1 MATPVPKA
9 EKPKTFAALAK
20 KRGDATA
27 DTIKNE
33 PTVAISGAGL
43 QGSGKTL
50 WALRYMPTP
59 ILHLNFDR
67 PSEGLYYQKDGE
79 GLLIPKE
86 RQQQIVT
93 IPLGPEIFRPEATS
107 WDRMTAMMARAKLE
121 ESIREYLPV
130 MAGGTVVLDG
140 GAVFNN
146 LAQLIELEEI
156 KQKREAKDQKLFP
169 FDYAKVNA
177 YVSGMMGML
186 NRSRAHFYMTH
197 HLAED
202 WGADGP
208 IGTYHAQ
215 NNSQVPRMIEIEL
228 WFWALCGGVTNQKEI
243 QEGKKQKK
251 TVAPVY
257 CRKLNCE
264 VLGHQGAVFPVRIKQ
279 NKLNKKIEGF
289 TADNITFEQLYLLT
303 FGEPYKEK
311 KTS

>member
-1 MATPVPKA
+1 MAETPKT

-33 PTVAISGAGL
+33 PTTAISGAGL

-50 WALRYMPTP
+50 WGLRYMPTP

-67 PSEGLYYQKDGE
+67 PSEGLYYQKGDDGA
-79 GLLIPKE
+79 LLIPKE

-93 IPLGPEIFRPEATS
+93 VPLGPEIFKDDATS
-107 WDRMTAMMARAKLE
+107 WSRMTAQMARSKLE
-121 ESIREYLPV
+121 DAIHSYLPV
-130 MAGGTVVLDG
+130 MEGGTVILDG

-146 LAQLIELEEI
+146 LVQLIELEEI
-156 KQKREAKDQKLFP
+156 KTKREAKDQKLFP
-169 FDYAKVNA
+169 FDYASVNS
-177 YVSGMMGML
+177 YVSGLLGML
-186 NRSRAHFYMTH
+186 NRSQAHFYMTH

-228 WFWALCGGVTNQKEI
+228 WFWSLCGGVTNQDLIREA
-243 QEGKKQKK
+243 KKQKK
-251 TVAPVY
+251 TVAPAY
-257 CRKLNCE
+257 CRALNCQKP
-264 VLGHQGAVFPVRIKQ
+264 GHQGAVFPVRIKQ
-279 NKLNKKIEGF
+279 NKLNKKIEGM
-289 TADNITFEQLYLLT
+289 TADNLTFEQLYLLT
-303 FGEPYKEK
+303 FGEAYKEK
-311 KTS
+311 KV